1 MIVLFG
7 IKSFAAAVSD
17 NDGAAFITKA
27 EFDSLKNTYQS
38 QLDFNNRNIDSK
50 IEELISFL
58 HNAQKPVREIHWN
71 TSEYALHMVT
81 DETID
86 DLCEWEDGLAEAY
99 MADRDIE
106 LKISDKKPSSDTEF
120 KTIIN
125 ELIDLA
131 SDVKESVSGNKEY
144 DNVCAV
150 LDEILET
157 GSQLLYKSELK

>member
-1 MIVLFG
+1 MSTIRLTEENLKSIIFESVKRVL
-7 IKSFAAAVSD
+7 SEERSD
-17 NDGAAFITKA
+17 ET
-27 EFDSLKNTYQS
+27 
-38 QLDFNNRNIDSK
+38 DSK
-50 IEELISFL
+50 IKELISFL

-71 TSEYALHMVT
+71 TNEYALHMVT

-86 DLCEWEDGLAEAY
+86 DLCEWEDGLAEAF
-99 MADRDIE
+99 MADRDVE

-120 KTIIN
+120 KSIIN

-131 SDVKESVSGNKEY
+131 SGVKESVSGNKDY

-157 GSQLLYKSELK
+157 SSQLLYKSELK